1 MKLAEA
7 LIMRA
12 DTQNKLH
19 EMRMRLVDSSKVQE
33 GETPPEDPQ
42 ELLKECSSLL
52 KEQTT
57 LIQRINKTNSF
68 TKIDNQNNL
77 SDLITERDMLK
88 QEISILTTL
97 VDNSLIR
104 QDRYSKSEIKFYST
118 IDIGATRKNIDK
130 LSKEYRELDTK
141 LQGLN
146 WTTDLL

>member
-19 EMRMRLVDSSKVQE
+19 EMRIRLVDSSKIQE
-33 GETPPEDPQ
+33 GENPPEDPQ
-42 ELLKECSSLL
+42 ELLIECSRLL
-52 KEQTT
+52 KEQKS

-68 TKIDNQNNL
+68 TKIDNEKTL
-77 SDLITERDMLK
+77 SDLITERDILK

>member
-1 MKLAEA
+1 
-7 LIMRA
+7 
-12 DTQNKLH
+12 
-19 EMRMRLVDSSKVQE
+19 
-33 GETPPEDPQ
+33 
-42 ELLKECSSLL
+42 
-52 KEQTT
+52 
-57 LIQRINKTNSF
+57 
-68 TKIDNQNNL
+68 
-77 SDLITERDMLK
+77 MLK